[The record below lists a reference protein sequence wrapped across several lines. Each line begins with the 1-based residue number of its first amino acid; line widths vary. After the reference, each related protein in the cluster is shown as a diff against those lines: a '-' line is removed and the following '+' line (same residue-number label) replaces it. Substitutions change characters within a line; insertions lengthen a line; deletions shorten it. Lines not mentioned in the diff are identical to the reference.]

1 MISLLLLSGWSL
13 AFPLLHTWR
22 LRPSPSTPASPL
34 SAAAGSA
41 ISAATE
47 EPTGITDRSRGQ
59 SRCDMHKDRHGFM
72 LVMRGASFILSS
84 GDLYIVV

>member
-22 LRPSPSTPASPL
+22 LRPSPSTPASPR

-41 ISAATE
+41 SSAVINLLIQKKKVVRNVTHK
-47 EPTGITDRSRGQ
+47 EPPWQAEI
-59 SRCDMHKDRHGFM
+59 
-72 LVMRGASFILSS
+72 
-84 GDLYIVV
+84 DLK